1 MNDKVA
7 LWILAFVSV
16 LEAANVGR
24 ALITGDPTL
33 ASVDLLFTST
43 GGAILTDSLS
53 RRRKATGTPDPNAS
67 NGGT

>member
-7 LWILAFVSV
+7 LWILGFVSV
-16 LEAANVGR
+16 LEALNVGR

-53 RRRKATGTPDPNAS
+53 RRRKAAGGPDPNAPD
-67 NGGT
+67 GGT